1 MEWIVATPTVTT
13 PPRQVGPAVEGP
25 TEKHLAAAA
34 CSGDP
39 TAFSALVSRYG
50 RPIYSVCRRYLGP
63 EDAEDAAQETFVRA
77 FVHIGNFDPE
87 RPLMPWLVTIARRL
101 CIDALRKRRPSP
113 QGAMAQETSP
123 ASDLESLVSAKE
135 EIGILKQG
143 LSELPEGPREAVW
156 LYHFEGMA
164 YRDIA
169 QALEVPQGTVMT
181 WLHRGR
187 NRLRE
192 LVEGGGTPGNP
203 REPQGNPRGAP
214 TPLPEKAPGVHNE
227 GKG

>member
-1 MEWIVATPTVTT
+1 MEWIVATPTAIR
-13 PPRQVGPAVEGP
+13 PPLPAEQAN
-25 TEKHLAAAA
+25 EDSREQDLAAAA

-39 TAFSALVSRYG
+39 AAFSALVSRYG

-77 FVHIGNFDPE
+77 FVHIGSFDPE
-87 RPLMPWLVTIARRL
+87 RPLLPWLVTIARRL

-113 QGAMAQETSP
+113 QGSMALEASS
-123 ASDLESLVSAKE
+123 ASDLERQVSAKQE
-135 EIGILKQG
+135 VGLLKQG
-143 LSELPEGPREAVW
+143 LAELPEGPREAVW

-192 LVEGGGTPGNP
+192 LVDRGETPN
-203 REPQGNPRGAP
+203 
-214 TPLPEKAPGVHNE
+214 PLPERAPGGHNE